1 MFESKLIRCPTSI
14 VFEATGL
21 PAPAEAGK
29 KRCDCG
35 ARPSKKTAYGI
46 ERKREGN
53 QQSCECKAKPKT
65 EHRTLQVAASRAKAS
80 LGGDYSGS
88 TIALP
93 EIHTTREALA
103 RRILPQMSQEWEKV
117 LWNCIGGNLLDGV
130 GDALEKIKPENQLAR
145 HASLSERVSHSTTQG
160 CPRNGPSAGGGKN
173 SNVRKHLWLK
183 NVKGLN
189 SIYSGSPAVG
199 KWQ

>member
-1 MFESKLIRCPTSI
+1 MSVDQIFIRLNGMFESKLIRCPTSI

-35 ARPSKKTAYGI
+35 ARPSKKTAYGK

-80 LGGDYSGS
+80 LGGDHSGS

-117 LWNCIGGNLLDGV
+117 LWNCTAGNLLDGV
-130 GDALEKIKPENQLAR
+130 GDALEKIKPEN
-145 HASLSERVSHSTTQG
+145 
-160 CPRNGPSAGGGKN
+160 
-173 SNVRKHLWLK
+173 
-183 NVKGLN
+183 
-189 SIYSGSPAVG
+189 
-199 KWQ
+199 